1 MKIHPTAH
9 GPRAVWPFLFPRKY
23 LLFSHTHSRLGH
35 FPQLLYL
42 MSTTS
47 SNYARFLWDGLK
59 EGWRETGVIPGAIS
73 SLLQELGR
81 KPVLQSSFKSI
92 KSSFAVRISNLHQ
105 HNTVGM
111 VGADTVVTGIE
122 FANDSILMEKYFKVL
137 HLKQLRHK

>member
-1 MKIHPTAH
+1 
-9 GPRAVWPFLFPRKY
+9 
-23 LLFSHTHSRLGH
+23 
-35 FPQLLYL
+35 